1 MYKDRIKKQRKIF
14 LLFIAILITGTILV
28 IETYAWFIGTSTVQ
42 TNEFNITVSST
53 IGLELS
59 IDADP
64 NHWQANSITI
74 NPATI
79 ESVFSNNNNK
89 VPTEGLI
96 PLSSN
101 GLIDSTGSGLAFY
114 EKTSLSASYGGY
126 RLISN
131 RINNTMANELD
142 GYFVFDLY
150 IRNGTGQTYNSEF
163 NEGGAE
169 DVYLTPESNAV
180 SVANGNAAT
189 THGVA
194 NSLRVG
200 FFEIGRIKA
209 DGYSAATARSIT
221 CAGGTGITSV
231 CPTTQNLD
239 SRRTYT
245 WNIWEPNHD
254 VHTSELVNYFN
265 RICKKRNNS
274 DGTYTTTAC
283 DTLTTT
289 SNVPTYAINS
299 AVGASD
305 NVDIYD
311 GINERTSPKLTQMV
325 TYKTSDATNLTSSK
339 PTLIRLAGN
348 SITKVRVYIWLEGQD
363 VDNYDLIS
371 NDASVRINFGL
382 TKDKFVLSNS

>member
-64 NHWQANSITI
+64 DHWQANSITI

-101 GLIDSTGSGLAFY
+101 GLIDSTGSGLALY

-131 RINNTMANELD
+131 RISNTMANELD

-209 DGYSAATARSIT
+209 DGYSELFLSTAFY
-221 CAGGTGITSV
+221 
-231 CPTTQNLD
+231 L
-239 SRRTYT
+239 
-245 WNIWEPNHD
+245 H
-254 VHTSELVNYFN
+254 
-265 RICKKRNNS
+265 
-274 DGTYTTTAC
+274 
-283 DTLTTT
+283 
-289 SNVPTYAINS
+289 
-299 AVGASD
+299 
-305 NVDIYD
+305 
-311 GINERTSPKLTQMV
+311 
-325 TYKTSDATNLTSSK
+325 
-339 PTLIRLAGN
+339 
-348 SITKVRVYIWLEGQD
+348 
-363 VDNYDLIS
+363 
-371 NDASVRINFGL
+371 RIN
-382 TKDKFVLSNS
+382 KDYA